1 MGVDPK
7 RLGNDTIIRVSRQNS
22 SGTYVYFR
30 EAVMG
35 KTRDYKLG
43 SIDQNGSVDV
53 VALVANTPSAIGYS
67 GMGYAVP
74 GVKMLKIS
82 KHKGEPGVAPTVEN
96 AKKRE
101 GGYPITRPLLLYTA
115 GEPEGKAKQ
124 LSRLDPGQAGPE
136 GRRGTGIRA
145 RRRIMNDQPSTTRRG
160 DEAWPRVDLCHAA
173 GRAGPHANRPSNG

>member
-1 MGVDPK
+1 MEDLAEIYGQGGKITRWSQLGLDPK
-7 RLGNDTIIRVSRQNS
+7 RLGNDTIIRVCRQIG
-22 SGTYVYFR
+22 SGTRDYFR

-35 KTRDYKLG
+35 KTRDYMLG

-67 GMGYAVP
+67 GMGYAVA

-82 KHKGEPGVAPTVEN
+82 KHKGEPGIAPTVEN

-115 GEPEGKAKQ
+115 GYPQGRTKQ
-124 LSRLDPGQAGPE
+124 FLDWILDAPGQKVVAELQYVPVGHCV
-136 GRRGTGIRA
+136 
-145 RRRIMNDQPSTTRRG
+145 PSG
-160 DEAWPRVDLCHAA
+160 HSE
-173 GRAGPHANRPSNG
+173 

>member
-1 MGVDPK
+1 MAEIYGEGGKITRWSQLGVDPK

-35 KTRDYKLG
+35 KYRDYKLG

-67 GMGYAVP
+67 GMGYVVP

-82 KHKGEPGVAPTVEN
+82 KHTGRVRHRADG
-96 AKKRE
+96 RE
-101 GGYPITRPLLLYTA
+101 RQEARGRLSDHPAAAALHGRRA
-115 GEPEGKAKQ
+115 EGQGQAIP
-124 LSRLDPGQAGPE
+124 RLDPGQAGPE
-136 GRRGTGIRA
+136 SRRGSGIRA
-145 RRRIMNDQPSTTRRG
+145 RRQS
-160 DEAWPRVDLCHAA
+160 
-173 GRAGPHANRPSNG
+173 